1 MWTLGAFMFLGA
13 VTGVL
18 EISDMGVLDIINEN
32 SLPPSP
38 TMRWGWGGH
47 VPFPM
52 LGSEWITLARIILI
66 CVETVYRLLMFF
78 YRFASPVFGLLEA
91 EGCGYCH
98 YAQEG
103 HGGA

>member
-1 MWTLGAFMFLGA
+1 MKIL
-13 VTGVL
+13 
-18 EISDMGVLDIINEN
+18 S
-32 SLPPSP
+32 PPP
-38 TMRWGWGGH
+38 TMRLGLGGTCTLSYAG
-47 VPFPM
+47 V
-52 LGSEWITLARIILI
+52 EWITLARIILI

-78 YRFASPVFGLLEA
+78 YRFASPVFGLLKA

>member
-1 MWTLGAFMFLGA
+1 
-13 VTGVL
+13 
-18 EISDMGVLDIINEN
+18 
-32 SLPPSP
+32 
-38 TMRWGWGGH
+38 
-47 VPFPM
+47 M
-52 LGSEWITLARIILI
+52 LGFEWITLARIILI

>member
-1 MWTLGAFMFLGA
+1 MNIL
-13 VTGVL
+13 
-18 EISDMGVLDIINEN
+18 SH
-32 SLPPSP
+32 PSP
-38 TMRWGWGGH
+38 PHHEVEVGGGTCTFSYAG
-47 VPFPM
+47 V
-52 LGSEWITLARIILI
+52 EWITLARIILI